1 MGKNKKIRQ
10 KRISKPEAVSPAKRL
25 ASGLA
30 WPLAAVLITVVCLW
44 PALKNGFVNWDDEYY
59 VLSNALLR
67 GPQWIGIFTQPVVSN
82 YHPLTVLSLA
92 ANYAISGTEPWSY
105 VLFSLLL
112 HLANTVLVFWFAW
125 LLSDKKR
132 WVALFTALLFG
143 IHPMHVESVAW
154 ISERKDVLYT
164 LFFLL
169 SLIAYWKYL
178 QTNRST
184 GYWVCFLLFI
194 CSLLSKPAAIVLPLV
209 LLLLDYWKE
218 RPFTR
223 KVVLEKIPFFV
234 VSGLFAVITFKLQS
248 VIAMTSLGLYPFWV
262 RLFFA
267 SYAIIVYLAWFFVP
281 YPLSAFHPFPL
292 PDHLGWTIY
301 LSPIFLLA
309 LIFLIWHFRKNRLVV
324 FGLLFFLINILLVL
338 QLVPI
343 GFTIVSERYTYV
355 PYIGLAF
362 LVTMLVT
369 RNVRAKRSI
378 PAVAGAVVLFSAF
391 GFLSFKRTQV
401 WKDSDS
407 LWTDVINRYPDAPL
421 PRAQRAQF
429 NYSRAIMMEPAPAEP
444 FFQRVIDD
452 CSVAISN
459 EADVSKTK
467 GKKRD
472 AKTHY
477 MRGVA
482 YSNLKQYEKALDDI
496 NACLSIN
503 PDDSEALYQRGTL
516 LVNHY
521 QKYAE
526 ALADFNRAIQI
537 NSEGKYYLNRSICH
551 YKLGDMANAVA
562 DAQVASQKGVTIPE
576 NYRSILNA
584 GR

>member
-30 WPLAAVLITVVCLW
+30 WPLAAVLITAVCLL

-59 VLSNALLR
+59 VVSNALLR

-105 VLFSLLL
+105 LLFSLLL

-178 QTNRST
+178 QTNKST
-184 GYWVCFLLFI
+184 GYWACFLLFV

-223 KVVLEKIPFFV
+223 RVVLEKIPFFV

-301 LSPIFLLA
+301 LSPVFLLV
-309 LIFLIWHFRKNRLVV
+309 LIFLSWHFRKNRLVV

-362 LVTMLVT
+362 LVTMIVT
-369 RNVRAKRSI
+369 KNVSAERFI
-378 PAVAGAVVLFSAF
+378 PAAAGAVVVFSAF
-391 GFLSFKRTQV
+391 GFVSFKRTQV

-407 LWTDVINRYPDAPL
+407 LWTDVINRYPNASL
-421 PRAQRAQF
+421 PRADRAQF
-429 NYSRAIMMEPAPAEP
+429 NYSRAIMMEPTQAGPL
-444 FFQRVIDD
+444 FQRVIDD
-452 CSVAISN
+452 CTVVIN
-459 EADVSKTK
+459 HEAGGRSMY
-467 GKKRD
+467 
-472 AKTHY
+472 Y

-482 YSNLKQYEKALDDI
+482 FSSLKQYENALADF

-503 PDDSEALYQRGTL
+503 RDDSEALYQRGTL

-521 QKYAE
+521 KKYAE
-526 ALADFNRAIQI
+526 ALVDFDRAIQI
-537 NSEGKYYLNRSICH
+537 SPLGRYYLNRSICH
-551 YKLGDMANAVA
+551 YKLGELADAVA
-562 DAQVASQKGVTIPE
+562 DAQIASQKGVAIPE
-576 NYRSILNA
+576 NYQNILKA

>member
-1 MGKNKKIRQ
+1 
-10 KRISKPEAVSPAKRL
+10 
-25 ASGLA
+25 
-30 WPLAAVLITVVCLW
+30 
-44 PALKNGFVNWDDEYY
+44 
-59 VLSNALLR
+59 
-67 GPQWIGIFTQPVVSN
+67 
-82 YHPLTVLSLA
+82 
-92 ANYAISGTEPWSY
+92 
-105 VLFSLLL
+105 VLFSFLL
-112 HLANTVLVFWFAW
+112 HLANTLLVFWFAW

-184 GYWVCFLLFI
+184 GYWACFLLFV

-223 KVVLEKIPFFV
+223 RLVLEKTPFFL
-234 VSGLFAVITFKLQS
+234 VSGLFAVITLKLQS
-248 VIAMTSLGLYPFWV
+248 VTAMTSLDLYPFWV

-267 SYAIIVYLAWFFVP
+267 SYAIMVYLTRFFVP
-281 YPLSAFHPFPL
+281 YPLSAFHPFPI
-292 PDHLGWTIY
+292 PAHLGWMIY

-309 LIFLIWHFRKNRLVV
+309 LISAIWHFRKNRLVV

-362 LVTMLVT
+362 LVTMIVT
-369 RNVRAKRSI
+369 KNVNAKRFI
-378 PAVAGAVVLFSAF
+378 PAAAGAVVVFSAF
-391 GFLSFKRTQV
+391 GFMSFKRTQV

-407 LWTDVINRYPDAPL
+407 LWTDVINRYPNASL
-421 PRAQRAQF
+421 PRGDRAQF
-429 NYSRAIMMEPAPAEP
+429 NFSRAIMMEPTQAGPL
-444 FFQRVIDD
+444 FQRVIDD
-452 CSVAISN
+452 CTVVIN
-459 EADVSKTK
+459 HEAGGRSMY
-467 GKKRD
+467 
-472 AKTHY
+472 Y

-482 YSNLKQYEKALDDI
+482 FSNLKQYENALADF

-503 PDDSEALYQRGTL
+503 RADNEALFQRGTL

-521 QKYAE
+521 KKYAE
-526 ALADFNRAIQI
+526 ALADFDRAIQI
-537 NSEGKYYLNRSICH
+537 SPLGRYYLNRSICH
-551 YKLGDMANAVA
+551 YKLGELADAVA
-562 DAQVASQKGVTIPE
+562 DAQIASQKGAAIPE
-576 NYRSILNA
+576 NYQNILKA

>member
-1 MGKNKKIRQ
+1 
-10 KRISKPEAVSPAKRL
+10 
-25 ASGLA
+25 
-30 WPLAAVLITVVCLW
+30 LITAVCLS

-59 VLSNALLR
+59 VVSNALLR

-92 ANYAISGTEPWSY
+92 ANYAISGPKPWSY
-105 VLFSLLL
+105 VLFSFLL
-112 HLANTVLVFWFAW
+112 HLANTLLVFWFAW

-184 GYWVCFLLFI
+184 GYWACFLLFV

-223 KVVLEKIPFFV
+223 RLVLEKTPFFL
-234 VSGLFAVITFKLQS
+234 VSGLFAVITLKLQS
-248 VIAMTSLGLYPFWV
+248 VTAMTSLDLYPFWV

-267 SYAIIVYLAWFFVP
+267 SYAIMVYLTRFFVP
-281 YPLSAFHPFPL
+281 YPLSAFHPFPI
-292 PDHLGWTIY
+292 PAHLGWMIY

-309 LIFLIWHFRKNRLVV
+309 LISAIWHFRKNRLVV

-362 LVTMLVT
+362 LVTMIVT
-369 RNVRAKRSI
+369 KNVNAKRFI
-378 PAVAGAVVLFSAF
+378 PAAAGAVVVFSAF

-407 LWTDVINRYPDAPL
+407 LWTDVINRYPNASL
-421 PRAQRAQF
+421 PRGDRAQF
-429 NYSRAIMMEPAPAEP
+429 NFSRAIMMEPTQAGPL
-444 FFQRVIDD
+444 FQRVIDD
-452 CSVAISN
+452 CTVVIN
-459 EADVSKTK
+459 HEAGGRSMY
-467 GKKRD
+467 
-472 AKTHY
+472 Y

-482 YSNLKQYEKALDDI
+482 FSNLKQYENALADF

-503 PDDSEALYQRGTL
+503 RADNEALFQRGTL

-521 QKYAE
+521 KKYAE
-526 ALADFNRAIQI
+526 ALADFDRAIQI
-537 NSEGKYYLNRSICH
+537 SPLGRYYLNRSICH
-551 YKLGDMANAVA
+551 YKLGELADAVA
-562 DAQVASQKGVTIPE
+562 DAQIASQKGAAIPE
-576 NYRSILNA
+576 NYQNILKA

>member
-10 KRISKPEAVSPAKRL
+10 KRTSKPEAVNPAKRF
-25 ASGLA
+25 AYGLA
-30 WPLAAVLITVVCLW
+30 WPLAAVVITAVCLS
-44 PALKNGFVNWDDEYY
+44 PTLKNGFVNWDDEYY
-59 VLSNALLR
+59 VVKNALLR
-67 GPQWIGIFTQPVVSN
+67 GPQWIGIFTRPVLSN

-92 ANYAISGTEPWSY
+92 ANYAISGPKPWSY
-105 VLFSLLL
+105 VLFSFLL
-112 HLANTVLVFWFAW
+112 HLANTLLVFWFAW

-184 GYWVCFLLFI
+184 GYWACFLLFV

-223 KVVLEKIPFFV
+223 RLVLEKTPFFL
-234 VSGLFAVITFKLQS
+234 VSGLFAVITLKLQS
-248 VIAMTSLGLYPFWV
+248 VTAMTSLDLYPFWV

-267 SYAIIVYLAWFFVP
+267 SYAIMVYLTRFFVP
-281 YPLSAFHPFPL
+281 YPLSAFHPFPI
-292 PDHLGWTIY
+292 PAHLGWMIY

-309 LIFLIWHFRKNRLVV
+309 LISAIWHFRKNRLVV

-362 LVTMLVT
+362 LVTMIVT
-369 RNVRAKRSI
+369 KNVNAKRFI
-378 PAVAGAVVLFSAF
+378 PAAAGAVVVFSAF
-391 GFLSFKRTQV
+391 GFMSFKRTQV

-407 LWTDVINRYPDAPL
+407 LWTDVINRYPNASL
-421 PRAQRAQF
+421 PRGDRAQF
-429 NYSRAIMMEPAPAEP
+429 NFSRAIMMEPTQAGPL
-444 FFQRVIDD
+444 FQRVIDD
-452 CSVAISN
+452 CTVVIN
-459 EADVSKTK
+459 HEAGGRSMY
-467 GKKRD
+467 
-472 AKTHY
+472 Y

-482 YSNLKQYEKALDDI
+482 FSNLKQYENALADF

-503 PDDSEALYQRGTL
+503 RADNEALFQRGTL

-521 QKYAE
+521 KKYAE
-526 ALADFNRAIQI
+526 ALADFDRAIQI
-537 NSEGKYYLNRSICH
+537 SPLGRYYLNRSICH
-551 YKLGDMANAVA
+551 YKLGELADAVA
-562 DAQVASQKGVTIPE
+562 DAQIASQKGAAIPE
-576 NYRSILNA
+576 NYQNILKA

>member
-30 WPLAAVLITVVCLW
+30 WPLAAVLITAVCLW

-184 GYWVCFLLFI
+184 GYWACFLLFV

-223 KVVLEKIPFFV
+223 RVVLEKIPFFL
-234 VSGLFAVITFKLQS
+234 VSGLFAVITLKLQS

-309 LIFLIWHFRKNRLVV
+309 LIFLIWHLRKNRLVV

-362 LVTMLVT
+362 LVTMIVT
-369 RNVRAKRSI
+369 KNVSAKRFI
-378 PAVAGAVVLFSAF
+378 AVAAGAVVVFSAF
-391 GFLSFKRTQV
+391 GFVSFKRTQV

-407 LWTDVINRYPDAPL
+407 LWTDVINSYPNASL
-421 PRAQRAQF
+421 PRGDRAQF
-429 NYSRAIMMEPAPAEP
+429 NYSRAIMMEPTQAGPL
-444 FFQRVIDD
+444 FQRVIDD
-452 CSVAISN
+452 CTVVIN
-459 EADVSKTK
+459 HEAGGRSMY
-467 GKKRD
+467 
-472 AKTHY
+472 Y

-482 YSNLKQYEKALDDI
+482 FSSLKQYENALADF

-503 PDDSEALYQRGTL
+503 RADNEALFQRGTL

-521 QKYAE
+521 KKYAE
-526 ALADFNRAIQI
+526 ALADFDRAIQI
-537 NSEGKYYLNRSICH
+537 SPLGRYYLNRSICH
-551 YKLGDMANAVA
+551 YKLGELADAVA
-562 DAQVASQKGVTIPE
+562 DAQIASQKGVAIPE
-576 NYRSILNA
+576 NYQNILKA

>member
-1 MGKNKKIRQ
+1 ML
-10 KRISKPEAVSPAKRL
+10 SVAV
-25 ASGLA
+25 
-30 WPLAAVLITVVCLW
+30 ITVLCLF
-44 PALKNGFVNWDDEYY
+44 PLLRNDFTNWDDTYY
-59 VLSNALLR
+59 VLDNRLLR
-67 GPQWIGIFTQPVVSN
+67 GPDWIGILTRPVVSN

-92 ANYAISGTEPWSY
+92 ANFAISGTNPRSY
-105 VLFSLLL
+105 LILDLLL
-112 HLANTVLVFWFAW
+112 HLLNVVLVFAFIY
-125 LLSDKKR
+125 SISHR
-132 WVALFTALLFG
+132 QRVVALLTALIFG

-154 ISERKDVLYT
+154 VSERKDLLYT

-184 GYWVCFLLFI
+184 GYWACFLLFA

-223 KVVLEKIPFFV
+223 RVVLEKIPFFL
-234 VSGLFAVITFKLQS
+234 VSGLFAVITLKLQS
-248 VIAMTSLGLYPFWV
+248 VTAMTSLDLYPFWV

-362 LVTMLVT
+362 LVTMIVT
-369 RNVRAKRSI
+369 RNVRAKRFI

-429 NYSRAIMMEPAPAEP
+429 NYSRAIMMEPTPAEP

>member
-59 VLSNALLR
+59 VVSNALLR

-105 VLFSLLL
+105 VLFNLLL
-112 HLANTVLVFWFAW
+112 HLANTALVFWFAY

-178 QTNRST
+178 QTNKST
-184 GYWVCFLLFI
+184 GYWACFLLFV

-223 KVVLEKIPFFV
+223 RVVLEKIPFFV

-301 LSPIFLLA
+301 LSPIFLLV
-309 LIFLIWHFRKNRLVV
+309 LIFLSWHFRKNRLVV

-362 LVTMLVT
+362 LVTMIVA
-369 RNVRAKRSI
+369 RNVSAKRFI
-378 PAVAGAVVLFSAF
+378 PAAAGAVVVFSAF
-391 GFLSFKRTQV
+391 GFVSFKRTQV

-407 LWTDVINRYPDAPL
+407 LWTDVINRYPNASL
-421 PRAQRAQF
+421 PRGDRAQF
-429 NYSRAIMMEPAPAEP
+429 NYSRAIMMEPTQAGPL
-444 FFQRVIDD
+444 FQRVIDD
-452 CSVAISN
+452 CTVVIN
-459 EADVSKTK
+459 HEAGGRSMY
-467 GKKRD
+467 
-472 AKTHY
+472 Y

-482 YSNLKQYEKALDDI
+482 FSSLKQYENALADF

-503 PDDSEALYQRGTL
+503 RADNEALFQRGTL

-521 QKYAE
+521 KKYAE
-526 ALADFNRAIQI
+526 ALVDFDRAIQI
-537 NSEGKYYLNRSICH
+537 SPLGRYYLNRSICH
-551 YKLGDMANAVA
+551 YKLGELANAVA
-562 DAQVASQKGVTIPE
+562 DAQIASQKGVAIPE
-576 NYRSILNA
+576 NYRNILKA

>member
-1 MGKNKKIRQ
+1 MGKNKKVRQ
-10 KRISKPEAVSPAKRL
+10 KRITKPDTVAPAKSF
-25 ASGLA
+25 ASGLV
-30 WPLAAVLITVVCLW
+30 WPLAAVLITGVCLL

-59 VLSNALLR
+59 VVNNALLR
-67 GPQWIGIFTQPVVSN
+67 GPQWIGIFTRPVVSN

-105 VLFSLLL
+105 VLFNLLL
-112 HLANTVLVFWFAW
+112 HLANTVLVFWLAY

-143 IHPMHVESVAW
+143 VHPTHVESVAW

-184 GYWVCFLLFI
+184 GYWACFLLFV

-209 LLLLDYWKE
+209 LFLLDYWKE

-223 KVVLEKIPFFV
+223 QVVSEKIPFFLV
-234 VSGLFAVITFKLQS
+234 GGLFAVVTLKLQS
-248 VIAMTSLGLYPFWV
+248 VTAMTSLDLYPFWV

-267 SYAIIVYLAWFFVP
+267 SYAVIVYLAWFFVP

-292 PDHLGWTIY
+292 PDHLGWTIC

-309 LIFLIWHFRKNRLVV
+309 LIFLIWLFRKNRLVV
-324 FGLLFFLINILLVL
+324 FGLLFFLVNILLVL
-338 QLVPI
+338 QLIPI
-343 GFTIVSERYTYV
+343 GFTLVSERYTYV

-362 LVTMLVT
+362 LVTMIVA
-369 RNVRAKRSI
+369 RNVSAKTFI
-378 PAVAGAVVLFSAF
+378 PVAAGAVVVFSAF

-407 LWTDVINRYPDAPL
+407 LWTDVINRYPNASL
-421 PRAQRAQF
+421 PRADRAQF
-429 NYSRAIMMEPAPAEP
+429 NHSRAIMMEPTHAGP

-452 CSVAISN
+452 CTVVINN
-459 EADVSKTK
+459 EVGNVKAKEK
-467 GKKRD
+467 GGSIY
-472 AKTHY
+472 Y

-482 YSNLKQYEKALDDI
+482 FSSLKEYENALGDF
-496 NACLSIN
+496 NTCLSIN
-503 PDDSEALYQRGTL
+503 RDDNEALYQRGTL

-521 QKYAE
+521 HRYSE
-526 ALADFNRAIQI
+526 ALADFDRAIQI
-537 NSEGKYYLNRSICH
+537 NPQGRYYLNRSICH
-551 YKLGDMANAVA
+551 YKLGELANAVA
-562 DAQVASQKGVTIPE
+562 DAQIASQKGVAIPE
-576 NYRSILNA
+576 NYQNILNT

>member
-10 KRISKPEAVSPAKRL
+10 KRISKPEAVVPAKRF

-30 WPLAAVLITVVCLW
+30 WPLAAVLITAVCLW

-59 VLSNALLR
+59 VVSNALLR
-67 GPQWIGIFTQPVVSN
+67 GPQWIGIFTRPVVSN

-105 VLFSLLL
+105 VLFNLLL
-112 HLANTVLVFWFAW
+112 HLANTVLVFWFAY

-143 IHPMHVESVAW
+143 IHPMHVESVVW
-154 ISERKDVLYT
+154 ISEIKDVLYT

-178 QTNRST
+178 ETNRST
-184 GYWVCFLLFI
+184 EYWACFLLFA

-223 KVVLEKIPFFV
+223 RVVLEKIPFFL
-234 VSGLFAVITFKLQS
+234 VSGLFAVITLKLQS
-248 VIAMTSLGLYPFWV
+248 VTAMTSLDLYPFWV

-281 YPLSAFHPFPL
+281 HPLSAFHPFPI
-292 PDHLGWTIY
+292 PGHLGWTIY

-362 LVTMLVT
+362 LVTMIVT
-369 RNVRAKRSI
+369 RNVSAKRFI
-378 PAVAGAVVLFSAF
+378 PAATGAVVVFSAF
-391 GFLSFKRTQV
+391 GFLSFKRTEV

-407 LWTDVINRYPDAPL
+407 LWTDVINRYPNASL
-421 PRAQRAQF
+421 PRADRAQF
-429 NYSRAIMMEPAPAEP
+429 NYSRAITMEPTQAEP

-452 CSVAISN
+452 CTVVIN
-459 EADVSKTK
+459 HEADN
-467 GKKRD
+467 
-472 AKTHY
+472 AKAKEKDDRSMYY

-482 YSNLKQYEKALDDI
+482 FSSLKQYENALADF

-503 PDDSEALYQRGTL
+503 RDDNEALYQRGTL

-521 QKYAE
+521 KKYAE
-526 ALADFNRAIQI
+526 ALADFDRAIQI
-537 NSEGKYYLNRSICH
+537 NPQGRYYLNRSICH
-551 YKLGDMANAVA
+551 YKLGELANAVA
-562 DAQVASQKGVTIPE
+562 DAQIASQKGVAIPE
-576 NYRSILNA
+576 NYRNILNA

>member
-1 MGKNKKIRQ
+1 MGRNKKIRQ
-10 KRISKPEAVSPAKRL
+10 KRVSKPEAVGRAKRF
-25 ASGLA
+25 ASELA
-30 WPLAAVLITVVCLW
+30 WPLAAVLITAVCLS
-44 PALKNGFVNWDDEYY
+44 PVLKNGFVNWDDEYY
-59 VLSNALLR
+59 VVSNALLR
-67 GPQWIGIFTQPVVSN
+67 GPQWIGIFTRPVVSN

-105 VLFSLLL
+105 LFFSLLL

-132 WVALFTALLFG
+132 WVAFFTALLFG

-184 GYWVCFLLFI
+184 GYWVCFLLFV

-223 KVVLEKIPFFV
+223 RVVLEKIPFFLV
-234 VSGLFAVITFKLQS
+234 GGLFAVITLKLQS
-248 VIAMTSLGLYPFWV
+248 VTAIASLDLYPFWV

-267 SYAIIVYLAWFFVP
+267 SYAIVVYLAWFFVP
-281 YPLSAFHPFPL
+281 HPLSAFHPFPA

-324 FGLLFFLINILLVL
+324 FGLLFFLVNILLVL

-362 LVTMLVT
+362 LVTMIVT
-369 RNVRAKRSI
+369 KNVSMKRFI
-378 PAVAGAVVLFSAF
+378 PAAAGAVIVFSAF

-407 LWTDVINRYPDAPL
+407 LWTDVISRYPNASL
-421 PRAQRAQF
+421 PRGDRAQF
-429 NYSRAIMMEPAPAEP
+429 NYSRAIMMEPTQAEP
-444 FFQRVIDD
+444 LFQRVIDD
-452 CSVAISN
+452 CTVVINHEAGGTSVY
-459 EADVSKTK
+459 
-467 GKKRD
+467 
-472 AKTHY
+472 Y

-482 YSNLKQYEKALDDI
+482 FSSLKQYENALADF
-496 NACLSIN
+496 NTCLSIN
-503 PDDSEALYQRGTL
+503 RGDSEALFQRGTL

-526 ALADFNRAIQI
+526 ALADFDRAIQI
-537 NSEGKYYLNRSICH
+537 NPLGRYYLNRSICH
-551 YKLGDMANAVA
+551 YKLGELANAVA
-562 DAQVASQKGVTIPE
+562 DAQIASQKGVAIPE
-576 NYRSILNA
+576 NYRNILNA

>member
-105 VLFSLLL
+105 LLFSLLL

-178 QTNRST
+178 QTNKST
-184 GYWVCFLLFI
+184 GYWACFLLFV

-223 KVVLEKIPFFV
+223 RVVLEKIPFFV

-301 LSPIFLLA
+301 LSPVFLLV
-309 LIFLIWHFRKNRLVV
+309 LIFLSWHFRKNRLVV

-362 LVTMLVT
+362 LVTMIVT
-369 RNVRAKRSI
+369 KNVSAKRFI
-378 PAVAGAVVLFSAF
+378 PAAAGAVVVFSAF
-391 GFLSFKRTQV
+391 GFVSFKRTQV

-407 LWTDVINRYPDAPL
+407 LWTDVINRYPNASL
-421 PRAQRAQF
+421 PRGDRAQF
-429 NYSRAIMMEPAPAEP
+429 NYSRAIMMEPTQAGPL
-444 FFQRVIDD
+444 FQRVIDD
-452 CSVAISN
+452 CTVVIN
-459 EADVSKTK
+459 HEAGGRSMY
-467 GKKRD
+467 
-472 AKTHY
+472 Y

-482 YSNLKQYEKALDDI
+482 FSSLKQYENALADF

-503 PDDSEALYQRGTL
+503 RADNEALFQRGTL

-521 QKYAE
+521 KKYAE
-526 ALADFNRAIQI
+526 ALADFDRAIQI
-537 NSEGKYYLNRSICH
+537 SPLGRYYLNRSICH
-551 YKLGDMANAVA
+551 YKLGELADAVA
-562 DAQVASQKGVTIPE
+562 DAQIASQKGVAIPE
-576 NYRSILNA
+576 NYQNILKA

>member
-1 MGKNKKIRQ
+1 VPIAMGKNKNIKQ
-10 KRISKPEAVSPAKRL
+10 KRVSKPEAVGPAKRF

-30 WPLAAVLITVVCLW
+30 WPLAAVLITAVCLS

-59 VLSNALLR
+59 VVSNALLR
-67 GPQWIGIFTQPVVSN
+67 GPQWIGIFTRPVVSN

-105 VLFSLLL
+105 LLFNLLL

-125 LLSDKKR
+125 LLSDKKK
-132 WVALFTALLFG
+132 WVALLTALLFG

-169 SLIAYWKYL
+169 SMIAYWKYL
-178 QTNRST
+178 QTNRSNR
-184 GYWVCFLLFI
+184 YWACFLLFV

-223 KVVLEKIPFFV
+223 RVVLEKIPFFLV
-234 VSGLFAVITFKLQS
+234 GGLFAVITLKLQS
-248 VIAMTSLGLYPFWV
+248 VTAMTSLDLYPFWV

-267 SYAIIVYLAWFFVP
+267 SYAVTVYLAWFFIP
-281 YPLSAFHPFPL
+281 HPLSAFHPFPR

-309 LIFLIWHFRKNRLVV
+309 LIFLIWYFRKNRLVV
-324 FGLLFFLINILLVL
+324 FGLLFFLVNIMLVL

-362 LVTMLVT
+362 LVTMIVT
-369 RNVRAKRSI
+369 RNVSAKRFI
-378 PAVAGAVVLFSAF
+378 PAAAGAVVVFSAF

-407 LWTDVINRYPDAPL
+407 LWTDVINRYPNASL
-421 PRAQRAQF
+421 PRGDRAQF
-429 NYSRAIMMEPAPAEP
+429 NYGRAIMMEPTQAGPL
-444 FFQRVIDD
+444 FQRVIDD
-452 CSVAISN
+452 CTVVIN
-459 EADVSKTK
+459 HEK
-467 GKKRD
+467 GGRSMY
-472 AKTHY
+472 Y

-482 YSNLKQYEKALDDI
+482 FSSLKQYENALADF

-503 PDDSEALYQRGTL
+503 RDDNEALYERGTL

-526 ALADFNRAIQI
+526 ALADFDRAIQI
-537 NSEGKYYLNRSICH
+537 NPQGRYYLNRSICH
-551 YKLGDMANAVA
+551 YKLGELANAVA
-562 DAQVASQKGVTIPE
+562 DARIASQKGVAIPE
-576 NYRSILNA
+576 NYRNILNA
-584 GR
+584 VR

>member
-30 WPLAAVLITVVCLW
+30 WPLAAVLITAVCLL

-59 VLSNALLR
+59 VVSNALLR
-67 GPQWIGIFTQPVVSN
+67 GPQWIGIFTRPVVSN

-105 VLFSLLL
+105 LLFSLLL

-178 QTNRST
+178 QTNKST
-184 GYWVCFLLFI
+184 GYWACFLLFV

-223 KVVLEKIPFFV
+223 RVVLEKIPFFL
-234 VSGLFAVITFKLQS
+234 VSGLFAVITIKLQS
-248 VIAMTSLGLYPFWV
+248 VIAMTSLNLYPFWV

-301 LSPIFLLA
+301 LSPVFLLV
-309 LIFLIWHFRKNRLVV
+309 LIFLSWHFRKNRLVV

-362 LVTMLVT
+362 LVTMIVT
-369 RNVRAKRSI
+369 KNVSAERFI
-378 PAVAGAVVLFSAF
+378 PAAAGAVVVFSAF
-391 GFLSFKRTQV
+391 GFVSFKRTQV

-407 LWTDVINRYPDAPL
+407 LWTDVINRYPNASL
-421 PRAQRAQF
+421 PRADRAQF
-429 NYSRAIMMEPAPAEP
+429 NYSRAIMMEPTQAGPL
-444 FFQRVIDD
+444 FQRVIDD
-452 CSVAISN
+452 CTVVIN
-459 EADVSKTK
+459 HEAGGRSMY
-467 GKKRD
+467 
-472 AKTHY
+472 Y

-482 YSNLKQYEKALDDI
+482 FSSLKQYENALADF

-503 PDDSEALYQRGTL
+503 RADNEALFQRGTL

-521 QKYAE
+521 KKYAE
-526 ALADFNRAIQI
+526 ALVDFDRAIQI
-537 NSEGKYYLNRSICH
+537 SPLGRYYLNRSICH
-551 YKLGDMANAVA
+551 YKLGELADAVA
-562 DAQVASQKGVTIPE
+562 DAQIASQKGVAIPE
-576 NYRSILNA
+576 NYQNILKA

>member
-178 QTNRST
+178 QTNKST

-223 KVVLEKIPFFV
+223 RVVLEKIPFFV

-301 LSPIFLLA
+301 LSPIFLLV
-309 LIFLIWHFRKNRLVV
+309 LIFLSWHFRKNRLVV

-362 LVTMLVT
+362 LVTMIVA
-369 RNVRAKRSI
+369 RNVSAKRFI
-378 PAVAGAVVLFSAF
+378 PAAAGAVVVFSAF

-407 LWTDVINRYPDAPL
+407 LWTDVINRYPNASL
-421 PRAQRAQF
+421 PRADRAQF
-429 NYSRAIMMEPAPAEP
+429 NYSRAITMEATQAAP

-452 CSVAISN
+452 CTVVIN
-459 EADVSKTK
+459 HEADNAKAKEK
-467 GKKRD
+467 GDRSMY
-472 AKTHY
+472 Y

-482 YSNLKQYEKALDDI
+482 FSSLKQYENALADF

-503 PDDSEALYQRGTL
+503 RADNEALFQRGTL

-521 QKYAE
+521 KKYAE
-526 ALADFNRAIQI
+526 ALADFDRAIQI
-537 NSEGKYYLNRSICH
+537 SPLGRYYLNRSICH
-551 YKLGDMANAVA
+551 YKLGELADAVA
-562 DAQVASQKGVTIPE
+562 DAQIASQKGVAIPE
-576 NYRSILNA
+576 NYQNILKA

>member
-1 MGKNKKIRQ
+1 M
-10 KRISKPEAVSPAKRL
+10 
-25 ASGLA
+25 
-30 WPLAAVLITVVCLW
+30 
-44 PALKNGFVNWDDEYY
+44 
-59 VLSNALLR
+59 
-67 GPQWIGIFTQPVVSN
+67 
-82 YHPLTVLSLA
+82 
-92 ANYAISGTEPWSY
+92 
-105 VLFSLLL
+105 
-112 HLANTVLVFWFAW
+112 FA
-125 LLSDKKR
+125 
-132 WVALFTALLFG
+132 
-143 IHPMHVESVAW
+143 
-154 ISERKDVLYT
+154 
-164 LFFLL
+164 
-169 SLIAYWKYL
+169 
-178 QTNRST
+178 
-184 GYWVCFLLFI
+184 

-223 KVVLEKIPFFV
+223 RVVLEKIPFFLV
-234 VSGLFAVITFKLQS
+234 GGLFAVITLKLQS
-248 VIAMTSLGLYPFWV
+248 VTAMTSLDLYPFWV

-576 NYRSILNA
+576 NYRSVLNA

>member
-10 KRISKPEAVSPAKRL
+10 KRISKPEAISPAKRL

-44 PALKNGFVNWDDEYY
+44 PVLKNGFVNWDDEYY
-59 VLSNALLR
+59 VVSNALLR
-67 GPQWIGIFTQPVVSN
+67 GPQWIGIFTRPVVSN

-178 QTNRST
+178 QTNRYT

-223 KVVLEKIPFFV
+223 RVVLEKIPFFL
-234 VSGLFAVITFKLQS
+234 VSGLFAVITLKLQS
-248 VIAMTSLGLYPFWV
+248 VIAMTSLNLYPFWV

-267 SYAIIVYLAWFFVP
+267 SYAIMVYLARFFVP

-309 LIFLIWHFRKNRLVV
+309 LIFLIWHLRKNRLVV

-362 LVTMLVT
+362 LVTMIVT
-369 RNVRAKRSI
+369 KNVSAKRFI
-378 PAVAGAVVLFSAF
+378 PAAAGAVVVFSAF
-391 GFLSFKRTQV
+391 GFVSFKRTQV

-407 LWTDVINRYPDAPL
+407 LWTDVINSYPNASL
-421 PRAQRAQF
+421 PRGDRAQF
-429 NYSRAIMMEPAPAEP
+429 NYSRAIMMEPTQAGPL
-444 FFQRVIDD
+444 FQRVIDD
-452 CSVAISN
+452 CTVVIN
-459 EADVSKTK
+459 HEAGGRSMY
-467 GKKRD
+467 
-472 AKTHY
+472 Y

-482 YSNLKQYEKALDDI
+482 FSSLKQYENALADF
-496 NACLSIN
+496 NSCLSIN
-503 PDDSEALYQRGTL
+503 RTDNEALFQRGTL

-521 QKYAE
+521 KKYAE
-526 ALADFNRAIQI
+526 ALVDFDRAIQI
-537 NSEGKYYLNRSICH
+537 SPLGRYYLNRSICH
-551 YKLGDMANAVA
+551 YKLGELADAVA
-562 DAQVASQKGVTIPE
+562 DAQIASQKGVAIPE
-576 NYRSILNA
+576 NYRNILKA

>member
-67 GPQWIGIFTQPVVSN
+67 GPQWIGIFTRPVVSN

-105 VLFSLLL
+105 LLFSLLL
-112 HLANTVLVFWFAW
+112 HLANTVLVFWFAY

-223 KVVLEKIPFFV
+223 RVVLEKIPFFV
-234 VSGLFAVITFKLQS
+234 VSGLFAVITLKLQS
-248 VIAMTSLGLYPFWV
+248 VIAMTSLNLYPFWV

-309 LIFLIWHFRKNRLVV
+309 LIFLIWHLRKNRLVV

-362 LVTMLVT
+362 LVTMIVT
-369 RNVRAKRSI
+369 KNVSAKRFI
-378 PAVAGAVVLFSAF
+378 PAAAGAVVVFSAF
-391 GFLSFKRTQV
+391 GFVSFKRTQV

-407 LWTDVINRYPDAPL
+407 LWTDVINRYPNASL
-421 PRAQRAQF
+421 PRGDRAQF
-429 NYSRAIMMEPAPAEP
+429 NYGRAIMMEPTQAGPL
-444 FFQRVIDD
+444 FQRVIDD
-452 CSVAISN
+452 CTVVIN
-459 EADVSKTK
+459 HEAGGRSMY
-467 GKKRD
+467 
-472 AKTHY
+472 Y

-482 YSNLKQYEKALDDI
+482 FSSLKQYENALADF

-503 PDDSEALYQRGTL
+503 RADNEALFQRGTL

-521 QKYAE
+521 KKYAE
-526 ALADFNRAIQI
+526 ALVDFDRAIQI
-537 NSEGKYYLNRSICH
+537 SPLGRYYLNRSICH
-551 YKLGDMANAVA
+551 YKLGELADAVA
-562 DAQVASQKGVTIPE
+562 DAQIASQKGVAIPE
-576 NYRSILNA
+576 NYQNILKA

>member
-1 MGKNKKIRQ
+1 MGKNEKIRQ
-10 KRISKPEAVSPAKRL
+10 KRIRKPEAVGPAKRF
-25 ASGLA
+25 ASGSA
-30 WPLAAVLITVVCLW
+30 WPLAAVLITAVCLS
-44 PALKNGFVNWDDEYY
+44 PALTNGFVNWDDESY
-59 VLSNALLR
+59 VVSNALLR
-67 GPQWIGIFTQPVVSN
+67 GPQWIGIFTRPVVSN

-105 VLFSLLL
+105 LLFNLLL
-112 HLANTVLVFWFAW
+112 HLANTVLVFWFAY

-154 ISERKDVLYT
+154 ISERKDVLYA

-184 GYWVCFLLFI
+184 GYWACFLLFA

-209 LLLLDYWKE
+209 LLLLDYWKK

-223 KVVLEKIPFFV
+223 RVVLEKIPFFL
-234 VSGLFAVITFKLQS
+234 VSVLFAVITLKLQS
-248 VIAMTSLGLYPFWV
+248 VTAMINLNLYPFWV

-267 SYAIIVYLAWFFVP
+267 SYAIIVYLARFFVP
-281 YPLSAFHPFPL
+281 HPLSAFHPFPL

-343 GFTIVSERYTYV
+343 GLTIVSERYTYV

-362 LVTMLVT
+362 LVTMIVT
-369 RNVRAKRSI
+369 RNVSAKRFI
-378 PAVAGAVVLFSAF
+378 PAAAGAVVVFSAF

-407 LWTDVINRYPDAPL
+407 LWTDVINRYPNASL
-421 PRAQRAQF
+421 PHGDRAQF
-429 NYSRAIMMEPAPAEP
+429 NYSRAIMMEPTQAKP

-452 CSVAISN
+452 CTVVINNKEGGRS
-459 EADVSKTK
+459 
-467 GKKRD
+467 
-472 AKTHY
+472 HY
-477 MRGVA
+477 FMRGVA
-482 YSNLKQYEKALDDI
+482 SSSLKQYENALADF

-503 PDDSEALYQRGTL
+503 RADNEALYGRGTL

-526 ALADFNRAIQI
+526 ALADFDRAIQI
-537 NSEGKYYLNRSICH
+537 DPQGRYYLNRSICH
-551 YKLGDMANAVA
+551 YKLGELANAVA
-562 DAQVASQKGVTIPE
+562 DAQIASQKGVAIPE
-576 NYRSILNA
+576 NYQNILNA

>member
-10 KRISKPEAVSPAKRL
+10 KRIRKSDAAGPARRF

-30 WPLAAVLITVVCLW
+30 WPLAAVLITAVCVSPVLR
-44 PALKNGFVNWDDEYY
+44 NGFVNWDDEYY
-59 VLSNALLR
+59 VVSNALLR
-67 GPQWIGIFTQPVVSN
+67 GPQWIGIFTRPVVSN

-105 VLFSLLL
+105 LLFSLLL
-112 HLANTVLVFWFAW
+112 HLANTVLVFWFAY

-184 GYWVCFLLFI
+184 GYWACFLLFA

-223 KVVLEKIPFFV
+223 RVVLEKIPFFL
-234 VSGLFAVITFKLQS
+234 VSGLFAVITLKLQS
-248 VIAMTSLGLYPFWV
+248 VTAMTSLGLYPVWV

-281 YPLSAFHPFPL
+281 HPLSAFHPVPL

-309 LIFLIWHFRKNRLVV
+309 LIFLIWHFRKNRLIV

-343 GFTIVSERYTYV
+343 GYTIVSERYTYV

-362 LVTMLVT
+362 LVTMIVT
-369 RNVRAKRSI
+369 RNVSAKRFI
-378 PAVAGAVVLFSAF
+378 PAAAGAVVVFSAF
-391 GFLSFKRTQV
+391 GFMSFKRTQV

-407 LWTDVINRYPDAPL
+407 LWTDVINRYPNASLARGD
-421 PRAQRAQF
+421 RAQF
-429 NYSRAIMMEPAPAEP
+429 NYSRAITMEPTQAEP

-452 CSVAISN
+452 CTVIINN
-459 EADVSKTK
+459 EKAGRSMY
-467 GKKRD
+467 
-472 AKTHY
+472 Y

-482 YSNLKQYEKALDDI
+482 FKSLKQYEKALADF

-503 PDDSEALYQRGTL
+503 RADHEALYQRGAL

-526 ALADFNRAIQI
+526 ALADFDRAIQI
-537 NSEGKYYLNRSICH
+537 NPLGRYYLNRSICH
-551 YKLGDMANAVA
+551 YKLGELADAVA
-562 DAQVASQKGVTIPE
+562 DAQIASQKGVAIPE
-576 NYRSILNA
+576 NYRNILKA

>member
-1 MGKNKKIRQ
+1 
-10 KRISKPEAVSPAKRL
+10 L
-25 ASGLA
+25 A
-30 WPLAAVLITVVCLW
+30 
-44 PALKNGFVNWDDEYY
+44 
-59 VLSNALLR
+59 
-67 GPQWIGIFTQPVVSN
+67 
-82 YHPLTVLSLA
+82 
-92 ANYAISGTEPWSY
+92 
-105 VLFSLLL
+105 
-112 HLANTVLVFWFAW
+112 
-125 LLSDKKR
+125 
-132 WVALFTALLFG
+132 
-143 IHPMHVESVAW
+143 
-154 ISERKDVLYT
+154 
-164 LFFLL
+164 
-169 SLIAYWKYL
+169 
-178 QTNRST
+178 
-184 GYWVCFLLFI
+184 CFLLFV

-223 KVVLEKIPFFV
+223 RVVLEKIPFFLV
-234 VSGLFAVITFKLQS
+234 GGLFAVITLKLQS
-248 VIAMTSLGLYPFWV
+248 VTAMTSLDLYPFWV

-281 YPLSAFHPFPL
+281 HPLSAFHPFPL

-362 LVTMLVT
+362 LVTMIVT
-369 RNVRAKRSI
+369 KNVSAKRLI
-378 PAVAGAVVLFSAF
+378 PAAAGAVVVFSAF

-407 LWTDVINRYPDAPL
+407 LWTDVINRYPNASL
-421 PRAQRAQF
+421 PHADRAQF
-429 NYSRAIMMEPAPAEP
+429 NYSRAIMMEPRQAEP

-452 CSVAISN
+452 CTVVINN
-459 EADVSKTK
+459 ETDNGKAK
-467 GKKRD
+467 GKAGRSMY
-472 AKTHY
+472 Y

-482 YSNLKQYEKALDDI
+482 FSSLKQYENALADF

-503 PDDSEALYQRGTL
+503 RADNEALYQRGTL

-526 ALADFNRAIQI
+526 ALADFDRAIQI
-537 NSEGKYYLNRSICH
+537 NPQGRYYLNRSICH
-551 YKLGDMANAVA
+551 YKLGELANAVA
-562 DAQVASQKGVTIPE
+562 DAQIASQKGVAIPE
-576 NYRSILNA
+576 NYRNILNT

>member
-10 KRISKPEAVSPAKRL
+10 KRISKPEAVGQARRF

-30 WPLAAVLITVVCLW
+30 WPLAAVLITAVCLW
-44 PALKNGFVNWDDEYY
+44 PVLKNGFVNWDDEYY
-59 VLSNALLR
+59 VVSNALLR
-67 GPQWIGIFTQPVVSN
+67 GPQWIGILTRPVVSN

-105 VLFSLLL
+105 LLFNLLL
-112 HLANTVLVFWFAW
+112 HLANTVVVFWFAY

-184 GYWVCFLLFI
+184 GYWACFLLFV

-223 KVVLEKIPFFV
+223 RVVLEKIPFFLV
-234 VSGLFAVITFKLQS
+234 GGLFAVITLKLQS
-248 VIAMTSLGLYPFWV
+248 VTAIASLDLYPFWV

-267 SYAIIVYLAWFFVP
+267 SYAIIVYLVWFFVP
-281 YPLSAFHPFPL
+281 HPLSAFHPFPL

-324 FGLLFFLINILLVL
+324 FGFLFFLINILLVL

-362 LVTMLVT
+362 LLTMFVT
-369 RNVRAKRSI
+369 RNVSAKRFI
-378 PAVAGAVVLFSAF
+378 PAAAGAVVVFSAF
-391 GFLSFKRTQV
+391 GFMSFKRTQV

-407 LWTDVINRYPDAPL
+407 LWTDVINRYPNASL
-421 PRAQRAQF
+421 PRGDRAQF
-429 NYSRAIMMEPAPAEP
+429 NYSRAIMMEPTQAKP

-452 CSVAISN
+452 CTAIINN
-459 EADVSKTK
+459 EK
-467 GKKRD
+467 GGRSMY
-472 AKTHY
+472 Y

-482 YSNLKQYEKALDDI
+482 FTSLKQYENALADF

-503 PDDSEALYQRGTL
+503 RDDNEALYERGTL

-526 ALADFNRAIQI
+526 ALADFDRAIQI
-537 NSEGKYYLNRSICH
+537 NPQGRYYLNRSICH
-551 YKLGDMANAVA
+551 YKLGELPNAVA
-562 DAQVASQKGVTIPE
+562 DAQIASQKGVAIPK
-576 NYRSILNA
+576 NYQNILNA
-584 GR
+584 DR